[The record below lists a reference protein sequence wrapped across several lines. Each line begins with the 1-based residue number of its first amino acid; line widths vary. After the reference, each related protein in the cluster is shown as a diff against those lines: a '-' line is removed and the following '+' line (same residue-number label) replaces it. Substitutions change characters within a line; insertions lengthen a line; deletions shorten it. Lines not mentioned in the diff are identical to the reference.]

1 MKRIILLIAAL
12 FTFAA
17 GAHSQTVNE
26 ETARLVATNFWNSYR
41 STDVK
46 PATVLST
53 LSFSEIEHMHI
64 FDINGEG
71 FVIVSGD
78 LRVQPILAYSFNS
91 TFPEELNPELG
102 YWLRG
107 YEAQL
112 SRWNTETPG
121 VDAESN
127 KQWQPLLTAAAP
139 DEPVSTTLAVPAL
152 MTTRWNQSPYYN
164 KFCPY
169 DSVHG
174 GHAVVGCVATAMAQI
189 MRYWQYPAY
198 GQGSHTYHYRYYGDI
213 SADFGNTSYLW
224 HIMPN
229 ICNEY
234 SLEAEVDAT
243 ATISFH
249 CGVAVEMMYGTS
261 AEGGSGAYS
270 ECGPWTSH
278 CAVSAFVDYF
288 KYDSSIQFAHRYG
301 ISDEAWTAILDNEVE
316 NGRPVYYH
324 GSDSTGGHAFV
335 LDGADTAGHYH
346 FNWGW
351 GGFGDGFYSIND
363 LGPRDGGG
371 LIGGNATYTFN
382 LNNSALIGIQP
393 SVATGDTVAVVDM
406 RFDST
411 MGTVSG
417 NGTYTPFV
425 DEVHIW
431 AHAAEGYRFGRWAGG
446 SKENPIYF
454 LANGNLSDS
463 AIFAPVHGDTVGY
476 CDDSYR
482 SSWHDDYGDVTQWGI
497 RLPGAVRNKA
507 RSLSA
512 VQYIP
517 YQQGTYTLEIYVA
530 DDINNATPIYTADL
544 EPLDIELRQWTTYTL
559 DSAIWLAD
567 TATVWITMSYTGG
580 GYPATMGRYVGNS
593 DGIWY
598 HLPDGWVTY
607 DQADGVFY
615 TWMLRGIFEERL
627 VRVSVE
633 TNLSTADYE
642 DAGITI
648 VGAGDYVYGD
658 TACLFVNP
666 GISYSWGWGTAE
678 TVLSDAETPKCFPA
692 TADTTLYVWFYYCT
706 GIDDADAAPVRVSV
720 IDRTVSLGLPEGTR
734 VETYDIWGRLV
745 ATRRLFTLPAAGVY
759 MIKVEGYK
767 PVKITVL

>member
-1 MKRIILLIAAL
+1 MTLAATLMVAASFAKPVDLVRARAIVENNLFAPAKAIQPTDWNELYIFVRVGAPGFAIVSADDCARPLLAYSLTADFGDIADMPAHVSSWIDGYRREIASL
-12 FTFAA
+12 VAA
-17 GAHSQTVNE
+17 GAAPSD
-26 ETARLVATNFWNSYR
+26 A
-41 STDVK
+41 
-46 PATVLST
+46 VLA
-53 LSFSEIEHMHI
+53 MW
-64 FDINGEG
+64 DNPMPK
-71 FVIVSGD
+71 SGWD
-78 LRVQPILAYSFNS
+78 PV
-91 TFPEELNPELG
+91 E
-102 YWLRG
+102 
-107 YEAQL
+107 
-112 SRWNTETPG
+112 
-121 VDAESN
+121 
-127 KQWQPLLTAAAP
+127 PLLT
-139 DEPVSTTLAVPAL
+139 TT
-152 MTTRWNQSPYYN
+152 WNQRPLYN
-164 KFCPY
+164 LMCPY
-169 DSVHG
+169 DNNDSAYCV
-174 GHAVVGCVATAMAQI
+174 AGCVAIAQAQI
-189 MRYWQYPAY
+189 MKYWNHPDV
-198 GQGSHTYHYRYYGDI
+198 GWGSHAYSTEYGALRAYFDTTHYRWNMMPD
-213 SADFGNTSYLW
+213 ALTSL
-224 HIMPN
+224 
-229 ICNEY
+229 
-234 SLEAEVDAT
+234 SD
-243 ATISFH
+243 
-249 CGVAVEMMYGTS
+249 S
-261 AEGGSGAYS
+261 AEIMAVAELVYHVGVSVDMHYTPSASGAYVNAYGYANYPSS
-270 ECGPWTSH
+270 ET
-278 CAVSAFVDYF
+278 ALKTYF
-288 KYDSSIQFAHRYG
+288 KYSPLLYSIYKADH
-301 ISDEAWTAILDNEVE
+301 SDTEWDNMIATEILAA
-316 NGRPVYYH
+316 RPVLYSGH
-324 GSDSTGGHAFV
+324 DPSGGHAFV
-335 LDGADTAGHYH
+335 LDGIDSAGMFHV
-346 FNWGW
+346 NWGW
-351 GGFGDGFYSIND
+351 GGAYDGYYTTDS
-363 LGPRDGGG
+363 LSPGAGGV
-371 LIGGNATYTFN
+371 GGNATYTFN

-482 SSWHDDYGDVTQWGI
+482 SSLHDDYGDVTQWGI